1 MGRYLEQ
8 HEGRSE
14 LQQRIAAELRAKAEA
29 KSKQTSDSDDDNYY
43 RERDGVDDTAYLQGT
58 KLTTTLAPAWMLVG
72 LMAAGVFGYFVY
84 LVSR

>member
-29 KSKQTSDSDDDNYY
+29 KSKQEQRRGEKNYY
-43 RERDGVDDTAYLQGT
+43 DERDGVDDAAYLEGT
-58 KLTTTLAPAWMLVG
+58 KLTTTLAPAWIFIAF
-72 LMAAGVFGYFVY
+72 MAVGVFGYFIY
-84 LVSR
+84 LANR

>member
-14 LQQRIAAELRAKAEA
+14 LQQRIAAELRAKPAA
-29 KSKQTSDSDDDNYY
+29 KTNKPTDSYDYNFY
-43 RERDGVDDTAYLQGT
+43 RERDGVDYTAYLQVT
-58 KLTTTLAPAWMLVG
+58 KLTTTLAPAWILVC